1 MPKNKK
7 KLSLLR
13 WLLKSRLK
21 MSIGTMMETKIC
33 RRKLRDSSKK
43 RRKRKLL

>member
-21 MSIGTMMETKIC
+21 MSIGTMTETKIC

-43 RRKRKLL
+43 RRKSKLL